1 MEREDTG
8 RPQGT
13 LAGLSLRDLEY
24 VVAVADLGHFGRAA
38 ERCGVSQPGLSEQ
51 VRKLEA
57 LIGVALFERSSRRVA
72 LTPEGERLIPQA
84 ARILNEARIFL
95 ELARRVADPL
105 SGPLRVGVIATLG
118 PYYVPLVLKPL
129 RGAHPGLDLRL
140 TEGRTASL
148 LDLLKRG
155 DLDLVLAALPI
166 ADDALTTL
174 PLFFEPFDLA
184 CPASAPLARRSP
196 IRVADLGGDDL
207 LLLEEGHCLRDQALS
222 LCAGDHSDGAP
233 ARFASSLE
241 MLRAMIAAGE
251 GHSLLPRLATL
262 GRDDLEGLMVVRA
275 LADRSAGR
283 TIGLVAR
290 RSDPRCEAFT
300 TLATFLRTIT
310 PAGTRAT
317 AEMPPAA
324 GG

>member
-1 MEREDTG
+1 MAERDGGSRT
-8 RPQGT
+8 T

-24 VVAVADLGHFGRAA
+24 VVAVAEEAHFGRAA

-72 LTPEGERLIPQA
+72 LTPEGEKLIPQA
-84 ARILNEARIFL
+84 ERVLTEARLFL
-95 ELARRVADPL
+95 ELAGRVADPL
-105 SGPLRVGVIATLG
+105 AGLLRVGVIATLG
-118 PYYVPLVLKPL
+118 PYYVPHILKPL
-129 RGAHPGLDLRL
+129 RAAHPGLDLRL

-148 LDLLKRG
+148 IDLLKRG
-155 DLDLVLAALPI
+155 DLDLVLAALPV
-166 ADDALTTL
+166 ADDTLTTE

-184 CPASAPLARRSP
+184 CPAGTPLARRSP
-196 IRVADLGGDDL
+196 IVVDDLGGDDL

-222 LCAGDHSDGAP
+222 LCSGDAAHGAP
-233 ARFASSLE
+233 TRFASSLE

-275 LADRSAGR
+275 LADPDAGR
-283 TIGLVAR
+283 TIGLIAR
-290 RSDPRCEAFT
+290 RSDPRCAAFA
-300 TLATFLRTIT
+300 TLATFLRATA

-317 AEMPPAA
+317 TDCPGPTPA
-324 GG
+324 